1 MKFIGNDR
9 AGSAAFRVG
18 SVEQMEGTRFRL
30 CASPLSHA
38 CAKGLDVADEFH
50 ESQLYLK
57 QFCNSPLCQ
66 NPVAGRC
73 RAYPLPRWKE
83 KVHTFNSSSLFRG
96 IRWRLLKKV
105 NCKIGHRNL
114 TCSTDCGAGCGL
126 QAREAC
132 PSFSPP
138 ESQYRIRRP
147 DKKRRSRR
155 DVPAADQVSVSV
167 FVFRTVRQTLFCCGL

>member
-18 SVEQMEGTRFRL
+18 SVEQMEGIRFRL

-83 KVHTFNSSSLFRG
+83 KVHTFNSSSPFRG
-96 IRWRLLKKV
+96 FRWRLLKKV

-114 TCSTDCGAGCGL
+114 TCSTGRRGGMRPAGGKIL
-126 QAREAC
+126 VSGIFSEIAPTRPSEAD
-132 PSFSPP
+132 FA
-138 ESQYRIRRP
+138 IRRTH
-147 DKKRRSRR
+147 KSALEERHVRSVGYGMR
-155 DVPAADQVSVSV
+155 
-167 FVFRTVRQTLFCCGL
+167 

>member
-9 AGSAAFRVG
+9 AGSAAFRIG
-18 SVEQMEGTRFRL
+18 SVEQMEGIRFRL

-83 KVHTFNSSSLFRG
+83 KVHTFNSSSPFRG
-96 IRWRLLKKV
+96 FRWRLLKKV

-114 TCSTDCGAGCGL
+114 TCSTDCRGGMRTAGEGGL
-126 QAREAC
+126 SLVFASRVAVPH
-132 PSFSPP
+132 PSAGQKTP
-138 ESQYRIRRP
+138 Q
-147 DKKRRSRR
+147 
-155 DVPAADQVSVSV
+155 
-167 FVFRTVRQTLFCCGL
+167 